1 MLRRLRRM
9 LVKEALQVL
18 RDPRMRFVVFGVP
31 LVQMLVIAFAL
42 TTDVNRIDTAVL
54 DRDHTPAARELL
66 ADFTASGYFEII
78 AWPQSPA
85 EIDRLLDS
93 GRVQLVLQ
101 IPAGFQ
107 RALGAGRTADVQLLA
122 DGSDTNSTTIA
133 LGYANQIVAR
143 YSQRML
149 AERAGMLTGGAP
161 RPAVELQT
169 RAWFNPNLESKNY
182 FVPGLIAVMLIVVG
196 MILTSVAI
204 VREKEMGTIE
214 QVMVTPLSSLE
225 YILGKTI
232 PYALISYVN
241 MTLMLVLAMLVFGI
255 RVQGS
260 WLLLYA
266 LTGIYILGNLGLAL
280 LISVTAQSQ
289 QQAVLTAF
297 LFMMPC
303 VLLSGF
309 MFPIDNMPELVQ
321 YAVYLNPV
329 RWYIEILRGVVIKGV
344 GVSVLWRAILGQAV
358 LAGAF
363 ILLAAW
369 RFRKTAA

>member
-1 MLRRLRRM
+1 M
-9 LVKEALQVL
+9 LVKESLQLL
-18 RDPRMRFVVFGVP
+18 REPRMRFVVFGVP
-31 LVQMLVIAFAL
+31 LIQMLVIAFAL
-42 TTDVNRIDTAVL
+42 TTDVTRIETAVL
-54 DRDHTPAARELL
+54 DRDRTPAARELL
-66 ADFTASGYFEII
+66 ADFTASGYFEIT
-78 AWPQSPA
+78 AWPESPA
-85 EIDRLLDS
+85 EIDRLLDH

-107 RALGAGRTADVQLLA
+107 QELNAGRTANVQLLA
-122 DGSDTNSTTIA
+122 DGTDTNSTAIA
-133 LGYANQIVAR
+133 LGYANQIAAE
-143 YSQRML
+143 YSRRKL
-149 AERAGMLTGGAP
+149 SERAALLMGRSP
-161 RPAVELQT
+161 PAAFELQA

-182 FVPGLIAVMLIVVG
+182 FVPGLVAVMLIVIG

-232 PYALISYVN
+232 PYALISYIN
-241 MTLMLVLAMLVFGI
+241 MTLMLLLAMAVFGI

-309 MFPIDNMPELVQ
+309 MFPIHNMPEAVQ
-321 YAVYLNPV
+321 YATYLNPV

-344 GVSVLWRAILGQAV
+344 GVGVLWRAILGQSL

>member
-1 MLRRLRRM
+1 MLRRLKRM
-9 LVKEALQVL
+9 LVKESLQVL
-18 RDPRMRFVVFGVP
+18 RDPRMRFIVFGVP
-31 LVQMLVIAFAL
+31 LIQMLVIAFAL
-42 TTDVNRIDTAVL
+42 TTDVTRIDAAVL

-78 AWPQSPA
+78 AWPELPA
-85 EIDRLLDS
+85 EIDGLLDG

-101 IPAGFQ
+101 IPAGFE
-107 RALGAGRTADVQLLA
+107 RALSAGRTADVQLLA

-143 YSQRML
+143 FAQRRL
-149 AERAGMLTGGAP
+149 AERAGVLAAGNAP
-161 RPAVELQT
+161 PAVELRT

-182 FVPGLIAVMLIVVG
+182 FVPGLVAVMLIVVG

-232 PYALISYVN
+232 PYVLISYVN
-241 MTLMLVLAMLVFGI
+241 MTLMLVLAMAVFGI

-309 MFPIDNMPELVQ
+309 MFPIHNMPEVVQ

-344 GVSVLWRAILGQAV
+344 GLPVLWKAVLGQSVLAA
-358 LAGAF
+358 AF
-363 ILLAAW
+363 ILLAVW
-369 RFRKTAA
+369 RFRKTTA